1 LNQYQYLI
9 ILQMKSCKTTFKKQ
23 VLNQDFA
30 TSLYNLL
37 ENTIEWDEG
46 VRSRK
51 GFTRKAKAL
60 RLGMIPEVDE
70 AIAIA
75 LSSLTNTSYDVEFK
89 FL

>member
-1 LNQYQYLI
+1 
-9 ILQMKSCKTTFKKQ
+9 MKSCKTTFKKGII
-23 VLNQDFA
+23 NKDFA

-46 VRSRK
+46 VRSRNRLSSLSST
-51 GFTRKAKAL
+51 GSTRKAKAL

-75 LSSLTNTSYDVEFK
+75 LSSLTNVSYEVKFK